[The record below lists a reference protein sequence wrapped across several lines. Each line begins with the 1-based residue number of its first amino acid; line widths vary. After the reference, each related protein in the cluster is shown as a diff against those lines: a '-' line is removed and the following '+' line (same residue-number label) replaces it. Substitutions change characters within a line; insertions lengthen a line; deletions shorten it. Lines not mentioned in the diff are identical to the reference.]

1 MSRMEHDERDNE
13 QVSPPEV
20 RERAVRIVLNNESRH
35 ESRWS
40 SILPVPTKIG
50 CAVQT
55 LNEWVNP
62 PAVQPTLQPQK
73 DV

>member
-1 MSRMEHDERDNE
+1 
-13 QVSPPEV
+13 V